1 MFGLFDVQWLGEL
14 VRGGPCG
21 PVSRSHQRVFQEGAK
36 PMAKVLDWRRSE
48 DPADF
53 IHQAVQA
60 LTEGALVV
68 VPTDTCYIALASG
81 LRSQAVEALA
91 NFCGPG
97 QTGLFLVPRSAEE
110 SADFIPSFSPGALR
124 LARKVWPGPLIIQH
138 GNGSPASTIDC
149 LSDSTRRRLQT
160 EDHQVRL
167 WQPGNQIL
175 GYISRLFSGPLVG
188 GLPEGKQ
195 PEGKQ
200 PEGKQGVIT
209 EVKQLPE
216 STEVELVV
224 IDTGSID
231 GIGAPTVVG
240 IDGTVGRIVVPGV
253 LVPEQLQ
260 ALSQLLVLL
269 VCTGN
274 TCRSPMAAA
283 LMQKKILDRFG
294 GTADSIPIAVTSAG
308 VSAMGGDPASS
319 GARQAIRN
327 YGLNLESHQ
336 STPIQEYMV
345 EQADLVLVMGFRHR
359 SILCSQWPE
368 YADKVFMLAGDQG
381 DISDPF
387 GGPIEV
393 YEHCAKQI
401 DRHTST
407 WLDRFDP
414 SSVIRWETRV

>member
-1 MFGLFDVQWLGEL
+1 
-14 VRGGPCG
+14 
-21 PVSRSHQRVFQEGAK
+21 
-36 PMAKVLDWRRSE
+36 MASVLDWRRSE

-53 IHQAVQA
+53 IHQAVQT
-60 LTEGALVV
+60 LTEGGLVV
-68 VPTDTCYIALASG
+68 VPTDTCYIAIASG
-81 LRSQAVEALA
+81 FRSQAVEALQK
-91 NFCGPG
+91 FCGPG
-97 QTGLFLVPRSAEE
+97 KTGICLVPRSAEE
-110 SADFIPSFSPGALR
+110 SGDFIPSFSPGALR

-149 LSDSTRRRLQT
+149 LSDATRRVLQT
-160 EDHQVRL
+160 EDRQVRL
-167 WQPGNQIL
+167 WQPGNEIL
-175 GYISRLFSGPLVG
+175 GYISRLFSGPLVC
-188 GLPEGKQ
+188 GLPM
-195 PEGKQ
+195 
-200 PEGKQGVIT
+200 GKQGVVTAI
-209 EVKQLPE
+209 KQLRQDADV
-216 STEVELVV
+216 EVVV

-231 GIGAPTVVG
+231 GIGAPTVVS
-240 IDGTVGRIVVPGV
+240 IDGAVGRIVVPGV
-253 LVPEQLQ
+253 LVIEQLQ

-283 LMQKKILDRFG
+283 LMQKKIHDRFG
-294 GTADSIPIAVTSAG
+294 GAADSLPISVASAG
-308 VSAMGGDPASS
+308 VSAIGGDPASS

-336 STPIQEYMV
+336 STPILATMV

-359 SILCSQWPE
+359 SVLCSQWPE
-368 YADKVFMLAGDQG
+368 YADKIFMLAGDQG

-407 WLDRFDP
+407 WVDRFDP
-414 SSVIRWETRV
+414 SSVIQWETGV

>member
-1 MFGLFDVQWLGEL
+1 
-14 VRGGPCG
+14 
-21 PVSRSHQRVFQEGAK
+21 
-36 PMAKVLDWRRSE
+36 MAKVLDWRRSE

-81 LRSQAVEALA
+81 LQSQAVEALG

-149 LSDSTRRRLQT
+149 LSESTRRRLQT

-167 WQPGNQIL
+167 WQPGNEIL

-188 GLPEGKQ
+188 GLPMGKQ
-195 PEGKQ
+195 PQGKQPQGKQ

-414 SSVIRWETRV
+414 SSVIRWET